1 MLRSIRKANLR
12 PRVGVKPPP
21 MGAVG
26 GWPGRKRPGR
36 VCAPDLRRSGGLA
49 LLENLND
56 SLRSHIESNLFNTLR
71 DCASV
76 HIKGGPHP

>member
-1 MLRSIRKANLR
+1 MLCTQQKASLR

-49 LLENLND
+49 LLENLNNL
-56 SLRSHIESNLFNTLR
+56 LRPHLEPNLFNSLR
-71 DCASV
+71 DCASL